1 MGVLDAY
8 LCAVRPDGQGDDGGA
23 LGGAAP
29 AGVGGVGG
37 QVVGELRGES
47 IFGCWVGEGE
57 RRGVCGNGVEA
68 EEEEEEDGEEGG
80 WKGRE
85 VHGYGINLVA
95 GLSRGEC
102 APRDLVR

>member
-47 IFGCWVGEGE
+47 VFRGRVGECE
-57 RRGVCGNGVEA
+57 RGGVCGDGVEA
-68 EEEEEEDGEEGG
+68 EEEEREEGG
-80 WKGRE
+80 WEGRE

-102 APRDLVR
+102 VHRDLVC